1 MAVRDLF
8 LLVCR
13 DVDANDVRRSF
24 VVWRGVTLMSSSP
37 SSLESSSVIR
47 LSDRV
52 AGLRG
57 SLRPW
62 PRFDETG
69 PGEAT
74 DLVPAILVSFLSR
87 VQQDVV
93 YML

>member
-1 MAVRDLF
+1 MAVRDLL

-13 DVDANDVRRSF
+13 EVDAKDVRRWF
-24 VVWRGVTLMSSSP
+24 TVWRGVTLVSSSP
-37 SSLESSSVIR
+37 SSWESSSVIR

-57 SLRPW
+57 SLAPLA
-62 PRFDETG
+62 RFEEEE

-74 DLVPAILVSFLSR
+74 VLVPAITMSFLEFSKMC
-87 VQQDVV
+87 
-93 YML
+93 YTL